1 MKVHLND
8 FQRSYAQNRIGF
20 TYDLLSQE
28 LGESLRRTALACAEN
43 QKKEA
48 GVIDVICGLYLQDR
62 DEMKRH
68 FRGDFQSFVGKNF
81 PIHRFGHEGL
91 IPKVM
96 LDQLASESGE
106 ADAVGYSRNY
116 RDEAFHLLWLSE
128 RLANFVGKR
137 ASLKDV
143 IAAIALDREAMDE
156 LSRNGLT
163 PARPLADFDQDIR
176 TIIFHATPHTGEG
189 WPREL
194 EFEID
199 KEIQPPYRLEAS
211 TPSGGFQPV
220 RFARVK
226 LNGSE
231 VADVSWPE
239 RPTSTADVV
248 LHTTNILE
256 IFLGCPMFGSM
267 ELIVRGIPA

>member
-1 MKVHLND
+1 MKVRLND
-8 FQRSYAQNRIGF
+8 FQRSYLLNRVVF
-20 TYDLLSQE
+20 RDDLLSQE
-28 LGESLRRTALACAEN
+28 LRESLRRTALACAEN

-48 GVIDVICGLYLQDR
+48 GVVDVICGLYLQDR

-68 FRGDFQSFVGKNF
+68 FKGDFESLVGRNF
-81 PIHRFGHEGL
+81 PVHRFGHEGL

-106 ADAVGYSRNY
+106 ADVVGYSRNY

-128 RLANFVGKR
+128 RLARSVGER

-156 LSRNGLT
+156 LSGNGLT
-163 PARPLADFDQDIR
+163 LACALTDFDQDIR
-176 TIIFHATPHTGEG
+176 TIMFHTTPHTDEG

-199 KEIQPPYRLEAS
+199 KEIQPPYTLEAS

-220 RFARVK
+220 RYARVN

-231 VADVSWPE
+231 VADVSWPTK
-239 RPTSTADVV
+239 PTATTAVV
-248 LHTTNILE
+248 LLTKNKIE
-256 IFLGCPMFGSM
+256 IELDGPVFGSM
-267 ELIVRGIPA
+267 ELTIRGIPA

>member
-8 FQRSYAQNRIGF
+8 FQRSYAQYRIGF
-20 TYDLLSQE
+20 THDLLSQE
-28 LGESLRRTALACAEN
+28 VGESLRRTALACAEN
-43 QKKEA
+43 QKKQA
-48 GVIDVICGLYLQDR
+48 GIIDVICGLYLQDR

-68 FRGDFQSFVGKNF
+68 FRGDFESLVGRNF
-81 PIHRFGHEGL
+81 PIHRYGHEGL

-96 LDQLASESGE
+96 LDQLASDSGE
-106 ADAVGYSRNY
+106 AGAVGYSRDY
-116 RDEAFHLLWLSE
+116 RDDAFHLLWLSE
-128 RLANFVGKR
+128 RLANSVGKR

-163 PARPLADFDQDIR
+163 PARTLADFDQDIR
-176 TIIFHATPHTGEG
+176 TIAFHATPHTGEG

-239 RPTSTADVV
+239 KPTSSSDVV
-248 LHTTNILE
+248 LQTTNKLE
-256 IFLGCPMFGSM
+256 IELHGPMFGSM
-267 ELIVRGIPA
+267 EVTVRGVPA